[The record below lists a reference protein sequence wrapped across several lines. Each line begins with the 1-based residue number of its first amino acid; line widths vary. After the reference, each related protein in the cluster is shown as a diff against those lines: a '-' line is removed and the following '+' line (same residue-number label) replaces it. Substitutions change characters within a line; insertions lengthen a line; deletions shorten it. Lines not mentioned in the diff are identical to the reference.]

1 MGASQEQIQTV
12 MRQSVGCDF
21 GISRDTI
28 YSTFP
33 NIPTGRFAYLLGDD
47 RGEFDRICDIIES
60 EGVSPAVWVAYES
73 SEGYNSQLGWLNHTY
88 WQGDIYQDAR
98 VVARWLKTSV
108 GTTPAWDD
116 PYGGTIGVVPPEVQA
131 QGNAEFNSW
140 PAGTIGKTYTGGT
153 AAAAWGMWYPQ
164 ALSARVNGVQDYG
177 NPLDRMADLIFNVW
191 GGKVEGQSIPN
202 TNPAPQQST
211 EQKVEIKE
219 DNSDKRN
226 GMLDAVNNM
235 VDMIRDM
242 FNQNVYRASDKYMFN
257 NVIKLTKNMNL
268 WRVQLSDEALNN
280 VKQTLEDAINN
291 VLRDKITVTT
301 GTSSGEVKPNEN
313 AQHTQQQPATDRIT
327 NALNTIAGFIGGGTP
342 GADFGSGDGNGNQE
356 SQCYALSGYFAG
368 LVSGYTCAMSYNGQF
383 QALSAVGDTYNAH
396 SLWCGWNWSDAG
408 AHTQGYQGIAMP
420 AVDLKV
426 GMIFC
431 TAPYQNGPTG
441 NVDGGGNAYL
451 VTYENGHTGVIESF
465 TDSTVTVIEQNAYL
479 ANSTIPNRRVA
490 RITYPRDAFLNTV
503 SGVVWWD

>member
-28 YSTFP
+28 YATFP
-33 NIPTGRFAYLLGDD
+33 NIPTGRFAYILKDE
-47 RGEFDRICDIIES
+47 RGAFDRICDIIES

-98 VVARWLKTSV
+98 AVARWLKTSV
-108 GTTPAWDD
+108 GSTPAWDD
-116 PYGGTIGVVPPEVQA
+116 PYGGTVGVVPADIMA

-191 GGKVEGQSIPN
+191 GGKVGGESTP
-202 TNPAPQQST
+202 TQQSPKPNT

-219 DNSDKRN
+219 NNSDKRK
-226 GMLDAVNNM
+226 GMQDALNKM
-235 VDMIRDM
+235 FKEIKDM
-242 FNQNVYRASDKYMFN
+242 FNQNVYRASDQYMFN
-257 NVIKLTKNMNL
+257 KVVKLTKNMNL
-268 WRVQLSDEALNN
+268 WRVELSDDALDEI
-280 VKQTLEDAINN
+280 KKTLENAIND
-291 VLRDKITVTT
+291 VLKDKVTVTT
-301 GTSSGEVKPNEN
+301 GTSHGEVKPNQN
-313 AQHTQQQPATDRIT
+313 TQNTQNQPAPDRIT

-342 GADFGSGDGNGNQE
+342 GADFGSGDGNGNLQ
-356 SQCYALSGYFAG
+356 SQCYALSGYYAG
-368 LVSGYTCAMSYNGQF
+368 LVSGYTCAMSYTDRF
-383 QALSAVGDTYNAH
+383 QALPQVGDGFNAYA
-396 SLWCGWNWSDAG
+396 LWNGWNWGIAG
-408 AHTQGYQGIAMP
+408 AHTKGYQGIAMP
-420 AVDLKV
+420 AGDLKK

-431 TAPYQNGPTG
+431 TASWQHGPTG
-441 NVDGGGNAYL
+441 TVDGGGNAYL
-451 VTYENGHTGVIESF
+451 VTYDIGHTGVIESF
-465 TDSTVTVIEQNAYL
+465 TDSTVTVIEQNAYI
-479 ANSTIPNRRVA
+479 AGGPIAPRRVC
-490 RITYPRDAFLNTV
+490 RITYPKQAFLNTV